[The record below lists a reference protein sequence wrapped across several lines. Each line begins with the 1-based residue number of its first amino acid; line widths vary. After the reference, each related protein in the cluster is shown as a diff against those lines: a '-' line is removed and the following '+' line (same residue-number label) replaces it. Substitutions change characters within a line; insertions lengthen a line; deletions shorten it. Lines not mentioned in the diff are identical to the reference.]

1 MSVLTNSRLGRRG
14 FLQAATTA
22 AGAFAVAGVR
32 SAHADEQPLL
42 PRSSDAV
49 LKLSSQEGIIPGDS
63 LREKVLRMEEWGFVG
78 IEPGG
83 GGLPNRINE
92 FQEALKGT
100 QVKVS
105 AICAGFRGAPIS
117 DNLEQRELAVRTTK
131 EILSAAGELGSTG
144 MIIVPAFN
152 GQTKLDHVEGRKV
165 LLDVLRDLGD
175 HAQKAGTRVLLEP
188 LNRGEAWFLRMLAD
202 AAAICRDVNHP
213 GVCMMGDFF
222 HMNIEET
229 SDMGA
234 FLSAGKYLHHVHLA
248 SGRRVMPGQDDRSF
262 VNGFKALKALGY
274 SDYCSL
280 ECGCDGD
287 RMIEIPK
294 SVAFL
299 QKQWAEA

>member
-1 MSVLTNSRLGRRG
+1 
-14 FLQAATTA
+14 
-22 AGAFAVAGVR
+22 
-32 SAHADEQPLL
+32 
-42 PRSSDAV
+42 
-49 LKLSSQEGIIPGDS
+49 
-63 LREKVLRMEEWGFVG
+63 
-78 IEPGG
+78 
-83 GGLPNRINE
+83 
-92 FQEALKGT
+92 
-100 QVKVS
+100 
-105 AICAGFRGAPIS
+105 
-117 DNLEQRELAVRTTK
+117 
-131 EILSAAGELGSTG
+131 

-274 SDYCSL
+274 GDYLRSR
-280 ECGCDGD
+280 CGCDGD
-287 RMIEIPK
+287 RMIEIEK
-294 SVAFL
+294 RHVATRNNGRRPDIAGPPS
-299 QKQWAEA
+299 QWVVASG